1 MTKPKIKKLDPV
13 LILWQ
18 DTHTPSTPGW
28 MTAQEH
34 DEWSKQAGSKVV
46 SIGFYISE
54 DADFIHLVVSIG
66 FYISE
71 DADFIHLVGD
81 MDADECEQ
89 VSYLRPIPLARGL

>member
-1 MTKPKIKKLDPV
+1 MIMTKPKIKKLDPV

-54 DADFIHLVVSIG
+54 DADFIHLV
-66 FYISE
+66 
-71 DADFIHLVGD
+71 GD

-89 VSYLRPIPLARGL
+89 VSYLRPIAIGKGFIKSIQILKKH

>member
-1 MTKPKIKKLDPV
+1 MTMTKPKLKKLDPV

-18 DTHTPSTPGW
+18 DTHTPASPGW

-54 DADFIHLVVSIG
+54 DADFIHLV
-66 FYISE
+66 
-71 DADFIHLVGD
+71 GD

-89 VSYLRPIPLARGL
+89 VSYLRPLSIGKGFIKSITILKKH